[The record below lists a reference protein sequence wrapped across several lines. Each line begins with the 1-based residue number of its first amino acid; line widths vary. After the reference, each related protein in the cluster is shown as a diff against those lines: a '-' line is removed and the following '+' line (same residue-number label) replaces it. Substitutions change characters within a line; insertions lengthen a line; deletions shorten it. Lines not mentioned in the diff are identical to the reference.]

1 MCADRVLDMGAENR
15 VIFERPFT
23 EPGYKLRKF
32 EDIAKILSGARLNN
46 LGRHVSDVCLTMF
59 RMESTILRLGIFTP
73 HISISNLLSLPERP
87 FNLQQFGIR

>member
-46 LGRHVSDVCLTMF
+46 LGRHVSNDALQRLEWKV
-59 RMESTILRLGIFTP
+59 LRLDTFTP
-73 HISISNLLSLPERP
+73 
-87 FNLQQFGIR
+87 

>member
-23 EPGYKLRKF
+23 EPGFKLRKF

-46 LGRHVSDVCLTMF
+46 LGRCLMP
-59 RMESTILRLGIFTP
+59 GKV
-73 HISISNLLSLPERP
+73 
-87 FNLQQFGIR
+87 

>member
-15 VIFERPFT
+15 VIYERPFT

-59 RMESTILRLGIFTP
+59 RMESTILRLGTA

>member
-46 LGRHVSDVCLTMF
+46 LGRHVSDDA
-59 RMESTILRLGIFTP
+59 
-73 HISISNLLSLPERP
+73 
-87 FNLQQFGIR
+87 